1 MRLRLLRLADSV
13 GEALTDEHLG
23 VVLGAAVAGQS
34 EILVGDARLGG
45 ALHDGRDVVA
55 RVGGGGGVGL
65 LLL

>member
-1 MRLRLLRLADSV
+1 MRRADSV

-34 EILVGDARLGG
+34 QVLVGDARLGG

-55 RVGGGGGVGL
+55 RVGGGGGGVGL